1 MIKTNKAAAI
11 EELKEKFTKN
21 NFFYITDSSTLSVEK
36 VNKLRALCYEKGVEM
51 KVVKNTLMRKALESF
66 DDSKGYAGL
75 YDALHGPTAVLFTE
89 NASAPAKIIKD
100 FRRENE
106 RPLIKAAYID
116 SAIYMGDD
124 QLDNLV
130 ALKSREQLIGEILSI
145 LQSPAKNVISALK
158 SGGSTIAGLVKALE
172 ERAAK

>member
-21 NFFYITDSSTLSVEK
+21 NFFYITDSSTLSVDK
-36 VNKLRALCYEKGVEM
+36 VNKLRALCFEKGVEM

-66 DDSKGYAGL
+66 DENKGYAGL

-100 FRRENE
+100 FRKENE
-106 RPLIKAAYID
+106 RPIIKAAYID

-130 ALKSREQLIGEILSI
+130 ALKSREQLIGEIISI
-145 LQSPAKNVISALK
+145 LQSPAKNVIGALK
-158 SGGSTIAGLVKALE
+158 SSGSTIAGLVKALE
-172 ERAAK
+172 EKAS

>member
-1 MIKTNKAAAI
+1 MIKSNKAIAI
-11 EELKEKFTKN
+11 EELKEKFSNN

-51 KVVKNTLMRKALESF
+51 KVVKNTIMRKALESF
-66 DDSKGYAGL
+66 GQEKGYEGL
-75 YDALHGPTAVLFTE
+75 YEALHGPTAVLFTE

-106 RPLIKAAYID
+106 RPIIKAAYID
-116 SAIYMGDD
+116 SAIYIGDD

-130 ALKSREQLIGEILSI
+130 ALKSREQLIGEIISI
-145 LQSPAKNVISALK
+145 LQSPAKNVIGALK
-158 SGGSTIAGLVKALE
+158 ASSTTIAGLVKALE
-172 ERAAK
+172 ERAS

>member
-1 MIKTNKAAAI
+1 MIKSNKAIAI
-11 EELKEKFTKN
+11 EELKEKFSNN
-21 NFFYITDSSTLSVEK
+21 NFFYITDSSTLSVGK

-51 KVVKNTLMRKALESF
+51 KVVKNTIMRKALESF
-66 DDSKGYAGL
+66 GQEKGYEGL
-75 YDALHGPTAVLFTE
+75 YEALHGPTAVLFTE

-106 RPLIKAAYID
+106 RPIIKAAYID
-116 SAIYMGDD
+116 SAIYLGDD

-145 LQSPAKNVISALK
+145 LQSPAKNVIGALK
-158 SGGSTIAGLVKALE
+158 SSGSTIAGLVKALE
-172 ERAAK
+172 ERAQ

>member
-1 MIKTNKAAAI
+1 MIKTNKATAI

-100 FRRENE
+100 FRKENE

-158 SGGSTIAGLVKALE
+158 SGGQTIAGLVKALE
-172 ERAAK
+172 ERAS